1 MAEDRAAFDKAVKV
15 IGGHKAQITIA
26 SELLQQVAEKGEVT
40 IAEISAVKASKVMI
54 EK

>member
-40 IAEISAVKASKVMI
+40 IAQLSAV
-54 EK
+54 